1 MHETVRN
8 IVCERTMLA
17 QRGHKRRHDWV
28 GRKIHRE
35 VYRKVGFDVSEKW
48 YKHELEKVVENDS

>member
-17 QRGHKRRHDWV
+17 QEGIKGGMTGLAERY
-28 GRKIHRE
+28 I
-35 VYRKVGFDVSEKW
+35 EK
-48 YKHELEKVVENDS
+48 YIEKLVLM